1 MRFLGAFALI
11 LAAFAT
17 FSVAAHQNITKPALG
32 VPHCPNTGSITYDQ
46 SVPDRAP
53 FPETKVSLC
62 YSNSLIHI
70 NFTALEEENFYYN
83 SSLSTNEEIYNYE
96 VMEAFIYRGT
106 NDPQTY
112 LEFEVAPNNVTFQAF
127 IYNPSKVR
135 AAGAAFDRFYITDL
149 AADGIVASTTLDY
162 DAGTWVSDVQIPLG
176 LFNVDNGTAKHTKW
190 RMNFFRT
197 ITGPDTFPNQTYGGW
212 SVPDEAN
219 FHMTP
224 YFGEVAFI

>member
-1 MRFLGAFALI
+1 MI
-11 LAAFAT
+11 
-17 FSVAAHQNITKPALG
+17 N
-32 VPHCPNTGSITYDQ
+32 DQ
-46 SVPDRAP
+46 PS
-53 FPETKVSLC
+53 C
-62 YSNSLIHI
+62 YKYH
-70 NFTALEEENFYYN
+70 
-83 SSLSTNEEIYNYE
+83 
-96 VMEAFIYRGT
+96 GT

-149 AADGIVASTTLDY
+149 ADDGITANTSLAY
-162 DAGTWVSDVQIPLG
+162 DASTWVSDIQIPLG
-176 LFNVDNGTAKHTKW
+176 LFNVDKGKGRGTKW

-197 ITGPDTFPNQTYGGW
+197 ITGPTTFPNQTYGGW

-224 YFGEVAFI
+224 YFGEITFV